1 MQITLSEPAVKWF
14 EEEMN
19 AESGDYIRFYAR
31 YGGHSPIHPGFS
43 LGVSK
48 SEPFET
54 FTSNKQ
60 DGIIFYIEEKDKW
73 YFEGYDLH
81 VKYSRTHDVI
91 EYEYYS
97 EKT

>member
-1 MQITLSEPAVKWF
+1 MEITLSTPALKWF

-19 AESGDYIRFYAR
+19 AEEGDYIRFFAR
-31 YGGHSPIHPGFS
+31 YGGRSPIHPGFS

-54 FTSNKQ
+54 WAETTK
-60 DGIIFYIEEKDKW
+60 DGIIFYVEEKDKW

-81 VKYSRTHDVI
+81 VKYSRNHDSI
-91 EYEYYS
+91 EYEYTE
-97 EKT
+97 EKR